1 MQNAVKIVPILT
13 KALILSADPPPSKY
27 NPIPIAIQRKSEEI
41 RTCWNLPSFHFS
53 EQTSAIA
60 SYVETPISAIMY
72 REDPKQR
79 AIKPQEKAIIR
90 MPIVGVGKSRNIMF
104 CENSTT

>member
-13 KALILSADPPPSKY
+13 KALILLADPPPIK
-27 NPIPIAIQRKSEEI
+27 NIPIPIAMHSKSEEI
-41 RTCWNLPSFHFS
+41 RTIRNLPSFHFS
-53 EQTSAIA
+53 EQTRAIA
-60 SYVETPISAIMY
+60 SYVETPISAVMY

-79 AIKPQEKAIIR
+79 AIKPQEKARIR
-90 MPIVGVGKSRNIMF
+90 MTIVGVGKSRSIMF